1 MNVQKNTPETIPPL
15 VSGQNVLAQLNNK
28 GSDPEEEK
36 QRMMM
41 LQLSTRNSLMLNS
54 VTAQTENLFK
64 LARKCMEE
72 LKSLK

>member
-1 MNVQKNTPETIPPL
+1 L
-15 VSGQNVLAQLNNK
+15 VSGQNVLAQPNNK
-28 GSDPEEEK
+28 GNDAQERAEEEK

-54 VTAQTENLFK
+54 VTAQTDNLFK
-64 LARKCMEE
+64 MAMKCMEE